1 MKNSLAKTINNHGFL
16 LACLICLFLSIIS
29 GIWVPWTR
37 EYFSEKGD
45 WKADRW
51 SETSEWSVE
60 EPWENLSLVTLCFK
74 LWVDSQTWSPPWSLA
89 KIRLP
94 PEKPERMRRFKDHPL
109 SSFWPS
115 CCMTTHILR
124 AAYATSSVNLESS
137 NHQESM
143 LMLKNHK
150 L

>member
-1 MKNSLAKTINNHGFL
+1 MKNSSTKTINHGFL

-37 EYFSEKGD
+37 EYISKKGD

-51 SETSEWSVE
+51 SETSEWSAE
-60 EPWENLSLVTLCFK
+60 EPWENLSLDTLCLK
-74 LWVDSQTWSPPWSLA
+74 LWVDSQTWSPSWFLA

-94 PEKPERMRRFKDHPL
+94 PEQPEWMRRFQDHPL

-124 AAYATSSVNLESS
+124 AAYATFSVTLESS

-143 LMLKNHK
+143 LMLKSHE